1 MNATQLF
8 WVLSPCIRLRG
19 YQFWDERVVFML
31 KTDFSVN
38 MEPHP
43 IRTYQ
48 ISLPPQGLQIS
59 DFLTNIAVGF
69 LNASSQNLE

>member
-1 MNATQLF
+1 
-8 WVLSPCIRLRG
+8 
-19 YQFWDERVVFML
+19 ML

-43 IRTYQ
+43 IRTDQ

-59 DFLTNIAVGF
+59 DFLINIAVGF
-69 LNASSQNLE
+69 LSASSQNLE